1 MPACVLVVEPRA
13 VEGRAGVRR
22 KGGGRMLDW

>member
-13 VEGRAGVRR
+13 V
-22 KGGGRMLDW
+22 GGGDAEEARWAGERVS